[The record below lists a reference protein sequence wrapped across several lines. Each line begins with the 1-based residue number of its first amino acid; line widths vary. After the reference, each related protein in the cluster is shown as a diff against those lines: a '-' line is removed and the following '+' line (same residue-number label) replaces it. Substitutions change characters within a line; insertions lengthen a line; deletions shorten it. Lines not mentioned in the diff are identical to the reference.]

1 MSAQGTTPL
10 PIALELRG
18 KSDTRRLGKALAAAL
33 RAGDLLVLEGSLGAG
48 KTFLVQAIA
57 RALGVPTSQPV
68 TSPTFEIVHEFS
80 GRLPV
85 VHADLYR
92 LEPSQP
98 IDELGLLARI
108 GNDAVVLVE
117 WGERFAAQ
125 LGGEGVWVHMR
136 LQTGNQRSCELS
148 ARGERG
154 AQLLERLRLLNGRLA
169 VTKRLW

>member
-1 MSAQGTTPL
+1 MRSGHNQSLRSALQHYAEG
-10 PIALELRG
+10 
-18 KSDTRRLGKALAAAL
+18 DTRRLGQALAAAL

-57 RALGVPTSQPV
+57 RALGVPASQPV

-80 GRLPV
+80 GRVPV

-125 LGGEGVWVHMR
+125 LPAATECGC
-136 LQTGNQRSCELS
+136 TC
-148 ARGERG
+148 AC
-154 AQLLERLRLLNGRLA
+154 
-169 VTKRLW
+169 